1 MAVRTD
7 VIEGV
12 INDAVWFHYDLADDV
27 LYLRLAAHRETPTLG
42 EETPDGYILLRRERD
57 DLAIGL
63 TIVSWWK
70 RFGQGQLPDSLR
82 QLANKI
88 EPFTHR
94 LAA

>member
-27 LYLRLAAHRETPTLG
+27 LYLRLASERETPSLG
-42 EETPDGYILLRRERD
+42 EETSDGTIVLRCED
-57 DLAIGL
+57 DNRPIGL
-63 TIVSWWK
+63 TIVNWWK
-70 RFGQGQLPDSLR
+70 RFGHGKLPDSLR
-82 QLANKI
+82 QLEGKI

>member
-12 INDAVWFHYDLADDV
+12 INETVWFHYDLTEDV
-27 LYLRLAAHRETPTLG
+27 LYLRLADERDAPTLG
-42 EETPDGYILLRRERD
+42 EETPDGYILLRDETD
-57 DLAIGL
+57 DRVVGV
-63 TIVSWWK
+63 TIVNWWK

-82 QLANKI
+82 QLEGRI

>member
-12 INDAVWFHYDLADDV
+12 INETVWFHYDLTEDV
-27 LYLRLAAHRETPTLG
+27 LYLRLADERDTPTLG
-42 EETPDGYILLRRERD
+42 EETPDGQILLRDETD
-57 DLAIGL
+57 DR
-63 TIVSWWK
+63 IVGITLVNWWK

-82 QLANKI
+82 QLEGRI
-88 EPFTHR
+88 EPFTRR